1 MILSSFALIVFLLMD
16 SITAS
21 TRSLNDICE
30 LLKINNPVA
39 CKENK
44 ISSFTLNEY
53 QRITRF
59 LESEEDKINNT
70 NLLEEL
76 YYYHGL
82 KLSLDLSGDKELDAI
97 SQWEKITET
106 NYLVKLKEN
115 KLDELYLK
123 FGELDN
129 LKTESHKQMVA
140 NFDTLDLDSKL
151 EICPYSYELLVTKNR
166 VLWEELKKASESR
179 TNNEAEE
186 DLLIIVATELSSNYL
201 TILNKF
207 KKSLTLDEKSKFFS
221 ALADIEFLILNNF
234 KKSQLFAKNC
244 LEFDDLNAHCMSLIK
259 LSNKIIKSKN
269 SSPGDLPFDLLELN
283 KNVNTKW
290 ANAFIKMNNDKKGK
304 NTFTALNKQLIEH
317 YSSQEDLP
325 FKYIMKNSPYSDL
338 LHTWIIISSDLTST
352 HKNLLVGK
360 KKMKNILNII
370 KYDEL
375 KNGADVINNLTE
387 DLLAKIWNNKSP
399 YLCLNVIKYL
409 LESKE
414 FQTQQ
419 SKADIKILAKFLE
432 SKELFQR
439 NENELDHF
447 TNRVVS
453 EVKQGLEEQQMHE
466 RKIREQQQQ
475 QFFQQQFQQQ
485 NGHHNHFNRFGGQN
499 QQFHHQQQQQQQPQH
514 PQFSK
519 EKDYYKVLQVDE
531 HASTKEIR
539 KSYLNLIKQYHPD
552 KLSNLSEKEKVKMES
567 LVHSI
572 NEAYEILY
580 DDNTRNE
587 YDSFRTG
594 RW

>member
-1 MILSSFALIVFLLMD
+1 MILYSFAFISFLLID
-16 SITAS
+16 LITAS
-21 TRSLNDICE
+21 KRSLNDICE
-30 LLKINNPVA
+30 VLKINNPIA
-39 CKENK
+39 CNENK

-59 LESEEDKINNT
+59 LESDDAKTTNI

-76 YYYHGL
+76 YYYYGL
-82 KLSLDLSGDKELDAI
+82 KLSLDLSGNNELDAI
-97 SQWEKITET
+97 SQWEKITYT
-106 NYLVKLKEN
+106 NYLVSLKEN

-123 FGELDN
+123 FGDLDN

-140 NFDTLDLDSKL
+140 NFDALDLDSKL
-151 EICPYSYELLVTKNR
+151 KMCPYSYDLLVTKNT
-166 VLWEELKKASESR
+166 VLWQELNKASESR

-207 KKSLTLDEKSKFFS
+207 KKRLTLDEKSKLFS
-221 ALADIEFLILNNF
+221 ILADIEFLFLNNF
-234 KKSQLFAKNC
+234 KKSQIFAKNC
-244 LEFDDLNAHCMSLIK
+244 IEFDDLNAHCMSLIK
-259 LSNKIIKSKN
+259 LNNKIIKSKT
-269 SSPGDLPFDLLELN
+269 SSPGELPFDILELN

-304 NTFTALNKQLIEH
+304 NTFTALNKQLIEY
-317 YSSQEDLP
+317 YSSQENLP
-325 FKYIMKNSPYSDL
+325 FKDIIKNSPYSDL
-338 LHTWIIISSDLTST
+338 LHTWKIISSDLTST
-352 HKNLLVGK
+352 NKNLHVGK
-360 KKMKNILNII
+360 KKLKSILNIV

-375 KNGADVINNLTE
+375 KNGADVVNNLNE
-387 DLLAKIWNNKSP
+387 DLLVKIWNNKSP
-399 YLCLNVIKYL
+399 YLCLNIIKYL

-414 FQTQQ
+414 FQAQQ
-419 SKADIKILAKFLE
+419 SKADVNIIAKFLE
-432 SKELFQR
+432 SKDVFHK
-439 NENELDHF
+439 NEHELDYF

-453 EVKQGLEEQQMHE
+453 EVKQRLEEQQMHE

-485 NGHHNHFNRFGGQN
+485 DGHHNHFNRFGGQN
-499 QQFHHQQQQQQQPQH
+499 QQFHQQQQQQQPQH
-514 PQFSK
+514 SQFSK
-519 EKDYYKVLQVDE
+519 EKDYYKILKVDE

-552 KLSNLSEKEKVKMES
+552 KLSNLSEKEKVKMDS
-567 LVHSI
+567 LVHNI

-580 DDNTRNE
+580 DDNARNE
-587 YDSFRTG
+587 YDSFRSG